1 MFPALRLYSRR
12 VRRLSKMIAVA
23 WALLAVPEARAQNT
37 ARSNV
42 RTLPYD
48 TRIDGAVTAMGALW
62 LLTSEVLKSE
72 LVPEKCR
79 WCYRAADGSSA
90 LNSYDGRVRSAL
102 VWKDTRTADT
112 ASSVIAFVLTPVAGL
127 GLTAVA
133 AGHDGATHGYPVD
146 ALVITEAT
154 VVAADLNQMVK
165 FAFARERPFV
175 HFLPRAPGGIRALT
189 DTPSDDNLSFF
200 SGHTNLAFAVATASG
215 TVATMRNYRL
225 APLVWAVG
233 LTSAAA
239 AGYLRIAADKHY
251 LSDVMTGVVVGSLV
265 GVGIPLLFHAAK
277 SAESP
282 PSPSGQALVAPAVR
296 SPLNLTGAW

>member
-1 MFPALRLYSRR
+1 MRHSTTT
-12 VRRLSKMIAVA
+12 IAI
-23 WALLAVPEARAQNT
+23 ALLVLIGREARAQNG

-48 TRIDGAVTAMGALW
+48 TRIDASVTTIGALW
-62 LLTSEVLKSE
+62 LGTSEIIKTQ

-90 LNSYDGRVRSAL
+90 LNSYDGWVRSKL
-102 VWKDTRTADT
+102 IWKEPGTADI
-112 ASSVIAFVLTPVAGL
+112 ASSAVAFVLTPVAGL

-133 AGHDGATHGYPVD
+133 AGHDGAMHGYPTD
-146 ALVITEAT
+146 ALLITEAT
-154 VVAADLNQMVK
+154 IIAADLNQMAK

-175 HFLPRAPGGIRALT
+175 HFLPRAPGGLRALT

-200 SGHTNLAFAVATASG
+200 SGHTNLAFAVATSSG

-233 LTSAAA
+233 LTSAFSV
-239 AGYLRIAADKHY
+239 GYLRIAADKHY
-251 LSDVMTGVVVGSLV
+251 FSDVMTGAVVSTCVV
-265 GVGIPLLFHAAK
+265 
-277 SAESP
+277 
-282 PSPSGQALVAPAVR
+282 
-296 SPLNLTGAW
+296 